1 MQLWSRLSARNQE
14 LVIWVV
20 AGLLALGAGLGG
32 AYVYANY
39 FGPKEIA
46 YRVCFG
52 QDANRCPKDTVF
64 VHDIGIG
71 QQPLVDW
78 VGRQCAKFKR
88 RQTIASEGP
97 ADCNCE
103 IVQVTCSATL

>member
-1 MQLWSRLSARNQE
+1 MQLWSRLSARHQE
-14 LVIWVV
+14 LVIWVA

-46 YRVCFG
+46 YRVCLG
-52 QDANRCPKDTVF
+52 QDVGRCPKDTVF
-64 VHDIGIG
+64 VRDIGP
-71 QQPLVDW
+71 QPVLDW

-97 ADCNCE
+97 PDCNCE
-103 IVQVTCSATL
+103 LVQVTCAATL